1 MNDILSM
8 QKVDK
13 VFTKKTGRPVKAL
26 SRVNLT
32 VRQGDFVAVK
42 GPSGS
47 GKTTLLNVLG
57 LLDKPSTG
65 KVVVDGIDVSRMNER
80 ELCDVRAGKIG
91 FVFQSFN
98 LLPILNAV
106 ENVEL
111 PMELFESSA
120 EVRRKRAK
128 NLLKLV
134 GLKKR
139 IYHKPGE
146 LSAGEKQRVAIARAM
161 ANRPAIILADEP
173 TGNLDSRTSRQIM
186 QLMSKL
192 NDEKGTTIIVVTHDP
207 AVARMARRIIKMR
220 DGKISTISECGGA
233 DDEVRK
239 VANKLDLLHNDVKKL
254 FSVGF
259 DDTDKILDLT
269 ETALEEN
276 GKFKNRE
283 IKRIMNR
290 VNRYIRRKS

>member
-8 QKVDK
+8 QKVEK

-111 PMELFESSA
+111 PMELFGSSA

-139 IYHKPGE
+139 MFHKPGE

-207 AVARMARRIIKMR
+207 AVAKMARRIIKMR

-254 FSVGF
+254 FSAGF
-259 DDTDKILDLT
+259 DDTEKILDLT